1 MRLYKWC
8 FLQQKHFTFWCTN
21 TIGHLVQLFQFSVS
35 PTPQFYT
42 SRPKSLTTWSI
53 QFRETDANN
62 HATSLVVW
70 NHLFA
75 SLRTKEEI
83 VVSKWDVDPILS
95 YPMNSENHKLPP
107 KSQFCKGRVQRSVN
121 LLTAASVC
129 YFFLTNVLKQ
139 NISEALSHLMI
150 IS

>member
-1 MRLYKWC
+1 MAFSPTLDILVHLYYWSFFSFQSVQC
-8 FLQQKHFTFWCTN
+8 HSFTPLSMIN
-21 TIGHLVQLFQFSVS
+21 TIQGNCCN
-35 PTPQFYT
+35 
-42 SRPKSLTTWSI
+42 
-53 QFRETDANN
+53 NN
-62 HATSLVVW
+62 HAKSVIVW

-139 NISEALSHLMI
+139 NISEALSPLMI